1 MGVLGGIMVKGDAGM
16 IEGVRRIESRFA
28 PCLWMT
34 VVPWAV
40 VLAIGLAL
48 MHVSAG

>member
-1 MGVLGGIMVKGDAGM
+1 MKGDARM
-16 IEGVRRIESRFA
+16 IEEVRRIESRFS

-48 MHVSAG
+48 MHLSAG